1 MNFIFGPIDFYP
13 SIIGSCST
21 NMHHTTG
28 ACVPARIG
36 DVFDSSNRWR
46 GGWCACKYFSW
57 CGSNWCACRYFGGR
71 LCSNWLSCRGRR
83 LFPQGSALISPAVCC
98 FFPLLTTN
106 VVLQF
111 TASPKSIILR
121 AKTIRVLMIF

>member
-1 MNFIFGPIDFYP
+1 MNFIVGPIDIYS

-57 CGSNWCACRYFGGR
+57 CGTGASVGTLVGDFVVTGCLVGEG
-71 LCSNWLSCRGRR
+71 
-83 LFPQGSALISPAVCC
+83 V
-98 FFPLLTTN
+98 FF
-106 VVLQF
+106 
-111 TASPKSIILR
+111 LR
-121 AKTIRVLMIF
+121 VRP